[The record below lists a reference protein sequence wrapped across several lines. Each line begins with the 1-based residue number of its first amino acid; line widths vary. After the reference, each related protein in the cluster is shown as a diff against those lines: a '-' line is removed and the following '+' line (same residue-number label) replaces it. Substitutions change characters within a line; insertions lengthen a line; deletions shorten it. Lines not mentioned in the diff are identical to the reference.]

1 MPEQKLREEK
11 KEEYDE
17 ERKRREL
24 ERRKRRKEE
33 EKGVE
38 KVSKVETPVKSIIQ
52 KTSETEVRVPILKL
66 EKPKIEVK
74 EVKVSKEIPYIE
86 REELEVKVPVIKLS
100 SPFFE
105 EKEIKLNKNIP
116 SIEAVEK
123 KILKLPLVKLRKV
136 VVRDVISE
144 FDSNIPS
151 IRPKLQT
158 RIRIPIYRI
167 LRTPMVREIG
177 LLDEKIDEKLLEKLE
192 ERRRIEIQKP
202 QISAI
207 SRGAEPSL
215 GEGEGTEEE
224 PPEFLK
230 FVFEGHSTKMLA
242 RGPIIVLYK
251 ELEDDSTIGS
261 FETLCIRIFREKKS
275 GEPGYS
281 SIKNLD
287 SHNIR
292 EVEKYIKPEGN
303 IVRIDLDAL
312 KKDAKENKRNISEIV
327 SPERLREL
335 LDRFI
340 VGDVSFL
347 IFKTRDEKLYDDC
360 KQVLNHLMKFMENI
374 PKFIEII
381 PRELTFEQ
389 KRILTELAWGV
400 PVKGIRMI
408 VKKPEW
414 DRPLGDT
421 FDDLFNKLGKTR
433 HEECLEN
440 LQKEKDG
447 IYVLATNQHEGGES
461 DLHLQIKWF
470 IVKFL
475 SEKYKLNSLSEME
488 ENIKTEEQLPE
499 ANTKGERPKPD
510 VWDVKENAVY
520 EVETLFS
527 EDREGRTP
535 QKKIYESIKKYEGTS
550 VKEINIVLDNLTF
563 LLHIRDIF
571 GIKKNIKDWENKTG
585 KTVNFLT
592 LDVENCKLVSIGKIT
607 RKYRSLNK
615 SKQ

>member
-1 MPEQKLREEK
+1 MAEQKLEK
-11 KEEYDE
+11 QKEEEYDE
-17 ERKRREL
+17 ERKRREI
-24 ERRKRRKEE
+24 ERKEREKE
-33 EKGVE
+33 EVE
-38 KVSKVETPVKSIIQ
+38 KVSEVKTPVKSFSQ
-52 KTSETEVRVPILKL
+52 KPAETEVKVPILKL
-66 EKPKIEVK
+66 EKPKTEVK
-74 EVKVSKEIPYIE
+74 KVEVSKDIPYIE
-86 REELEVKVPVIKLS
+86 KEELEVKVPIIKLS
-100 SPFFE
+100 SPLFKE
-105 EKEIKLNKNIP
+105 REIKLNKDVP
-116 SIEAVEK
+116 SIEAIEK
-123 KILKLPLVKLRKV
+123 EVLKIPLIRLRKAI
-136 VVRDVISE
+136 VRGIISE
-144 FDSNIPS
+144 FNSNIPT
-151 IRPKLQT
+151 IRPKPQT
-158 RIRIPIYRI
+158 RVRIPIYRI
-167 LRTPMVREIG
+167 LRTPMVKEIG

-202 QISAI
+202 QVSAI

-215 GEGEGTEEE
+215 GGGEGTEEE

-230 FVFEGHSTKMLA
+230 FVFGGHSTKILV

-261 FETLCIRIFREKKS
+261 FETLCIRIFREKKG
-275 GEPGYS
+275 GEPGYL

-287 SHNIR
+287 PHNIR

-312 KKDAKENKRNISEIV
+312 KKDAEKNDKNIFEIV
-327 SPERLREL
+327 SPERLREP

-347 IFKTRDEKLYDDC
+347 IFKTRDEKIYDYC
-360 KQVLNHLMKFMENI
+360 KQVLNHLMKYMENI

-400 PVKGIRMI
+400 SVKGIEMI

-421 FDDLFNKLGKTR
+421 FDDLFNKFGKTR
-433 HEECLEN
+433 HGECLEN
-440 LQKEKDG
+440 LQKEKYG
-447 IYVLATNQHEGGES
+447 IYVLATNQHEGDES

-475 SEKYKLNSLSEME
+475 SQKYKVNSLSEIE
-488 ENIKTEEQLPE
+488 ESVKTEEQLPE
-499 ANTKGERPKPD
+499 ANTKGEYPKPD
-510 VWDVKENAVY
+510 IWDVKENAVY

-535 QKKIYESIKKYEGTS
+535 QKKIYESIKKYENTS
-550 VKEINIVLDNLTF
+550 VKKINIILDNLTF
-563 LLHIRDIF
+563 LLHIRDVF
-571 GIKKNIKDWENKTG
+571 GIKKNTKDWESKTG

-592 LDVENCKLVSIGKIT
+592 LDVENCEIVAISKIS
-607 RKYRSLNK
+607 RKYKSLNK